1 MTRAGSASGTGS
13 GRTPVPNGRSRAGSS
28 DHSVPVSGTAR
39 PLADGGG
46 SSRRP
51 RAAGAV
57 RGLLVMTAASALLLT
72 GCQGALDPGDADPTP
87 SATGTGT
94 AAEPTASAAPTPT
107 PQPVTVSVSA
117 MGDML
122 PHDSVTADARTAD
135 GGYDYGRFFDA
146 ARPIWADSDLVYC
159 NQEAPSG
166 GVEMGLTYFP
176 AFNAPAEFAEGL
188 ADAGCNTIGLGN
200 NHTFDR
206 GQEGIDRTREVWDG
220 LDPLLIHGAFRSADE
235 QAEVP
240 TAEVP
245 TEDGRTLTVA
255 FLNFIDLSNTPTN
268 EHAVTRLDDPLVE
281 VQLAEAERI
290 ADATIVAVHWGDE
303 YSPTVSD
310 RQQEQAQRLA
320 DLGAEVILGTHPH
333 VLQAA
338 EWLEREDGSRAF
350 VYYSL
355 GNALTTQMAVPRV
368 VSAVAQFDLV
378 GEPGGDVSVV
388 DPAAVPL
395 YMHFD
400 LTPAQFV
407 NQQWANR
414 RNLQLHPL
422 VDAAEPITR
431 SAWRNEL
438 TVESG
443 VQLVTDAL
451 GPDVRIVTDSYE
463 Q

>member
-1 MTRAGSASGTGS
+1 MR
-13 GRTPVPNGRSRAGSS
+13 
-28 DHSVPVSGTAR
+28 R
-39 PLADGGG
+39 PLL
-46 SSRRP
+46 
-51 RAAGAV
+51 AA
-57 RGLLVMTAASALLLT
+57 LAAALLLT
-72 GCQGALDPGDADPTP
+72 GCQQGALDPAPSATGSATQPTP
-87 SATGTGT
+87 SAT
-94 AAEPTASAAPTPT
+94 PSPTPE
-107 PQPVTVSVSA
+107 PVTVSVSA

-122 PHDSVTADARTAD
+122 PHDSVTADARQPD
-135 GGYDYGRFFDA
+135 GSYEYGHFFDA

-166 GVEMGLTYFP
+166 GVELGLTYFP
-176 AFNAPAEFAEGL
+176 AFNAPVEFAEGL
-188 ADAGCNTIGLGN
+188 AAAGCNTIGLGN

-206 GQEGIDRTREVWDG
+206 GQEGIDRTRAVWDE
-220 LDPLLIHGAFRSADE
+220 LDPLLIHGAFRSEEE

-240 TAEVP
+240 TTQIAGA
-245 TEDGRTLTVA
+245 DGGELTVA
-255 FLNFIDLSNTPTN
+255 FLNFVDLSNTPTN
-268 EHAVTRLDDPLVE
+268 DYAVTWLTDPLVE
-281 VQLAEAERI
+281 EQLAEAERI

-303 YSPTVSD
+303 YSPTVNA
-310 RQQEQAQRLA
+310 RQREQAQRLA

-333 VLQAA
+333 VLQTA
-338 EWLEREDGSRAF
+338 EWLEREDGTRAF

-378 GEPGGDVSVV
+378 GMPGGPVEVV

-400 LTPAQFV
+400 LTPTQFV
-407 NQQWANR
+407 TQDWIHR

-451 GPDVRIVTDSYE
+451 GPQVRIITDSFA

>member
-1 MTRAGSASGTGS
+1 M
-13 GRTPVPNGRSRAGSS
+13 
-28 DHSVPVSGTAR
+28 R
-39 PLADGGG
+39 PIGE
-46 SSRRP
+46 RVQ
-51 RAAGAV
+51 RAAVQRASIA
-57 RGLLVMTAASALLLT
+57 LLAGGALLLT
-72 GCQGALDPGDADPTP
+72 GCQQGSLDPAPSVSVPAD
-87 SATGTGT
+87 
-94 AAEPTASAAPTPT
+94 EPTASATPTPT
-107 PQPVTVSVSA
+107 PEPVTVSVSA
-117 MGDML
+117 MGDVL
-122 PHDSVTADARTAD
+122 PHDSVTADALQPD
-135 GGYDYGRFFDA
+135 GSYEYGHMWDA

-176 AFNAPAEFAEGL
+176 AFNAPVEFAEGI

-206 GQEGIDRTREVWDG
+206 GQEGIDRTRAVWDD
-220 LDPLLIHGAFRSADE
+220 LDPLLIHGAFRSEQE

-240 TAEVP
+240 TTEIAG
-245 TEDGRTLTVA
+245 EDGSALTVA
-255 FLNFIDLSNTPTN
+255 FLNFIDLSNNPTN
-268 EHAVTRLDDPLVE
+268 DYAVTWLDDPLVE
-281 VQLAEAERI
+281 TQMAEAAEI

-303 YSPTVSD
+303 YSGVVNA
-310 RQQEQAQRLA
+310 RQREQAQRLV
-320 DLGAEVILGTHPH
+320 DLGADVILGTHPH
-333 VLQAA
+333 VLQEA
-338 EWLEREDGSRAF
+338 EWLERADGTRGF

-355 GNALTTQMAVPRV
+355 GNSVTTQMAIPRV

-378 GEPGGDVSVV
+378 GLPGGEVEVV
-388 DPAAVPL
+388 DPAAVPI

-400 LTPAQFV
+400 LTPAQFA

-443 VQLVTDAL
+443 IQLVRDAL
-451 GPDVRIVTDSYE
+451 GPDVRIITDHFE

>member
-1 MTRAGSASGTGS
+1 M
-13 GRTPVPNGRSRAGSS
+13 
-28 DHSVPVSGTAR
+28 
-39 PLADGGG
+39 
-46 SSRRP
+46 RRLLIVA
-51 RAAGAV
+51 AAGA
-57 RGLLVMTAASALLLT
+57 LVLT
-72 GCQGALDPGDADPTP
+72 GCQQGALDPT
-87 SATGTGT
+87 ATATEP
-94 AAEPTASAAPTPT
+94 AAEPSASATPT
-107 PQPVTVSVSA
+107 PAPEPVTVSVSA

-122 PHDSVTADARTAD
+122 PHDSVTMDAEQPD
-135 GGYDYGRFFDA
+135 GSYDYGQFFDA
-146 ARPIWADSDLVYC
+146 ARPIWAESDLVYC

-166 GVEMGLTYFP
+166 GVELGLTYFP
-176 AFNAPAEFAEGL
+176 AFNAPVEFAEGL

-206 GQEGIDRTREVWDG
+206 GQEGIDRTRAVWDE
-220 LDPLLIHGAFRSADE
+220 LDPLLIHGAFRSEAE

-245 TEDGRTLTVA
+245 VGEASADGGALTVA
-255 FLNFIDLSNTPTN
+255 FLNFIDLSNTGTN
-268 EHAVTRLDDPLVE
+268 DHAVTWLDDPLVDE
-281 VQLAEAERI
+281 QLAEAERT

-303 YSPTVSD
+303 YSPTVND
-310 RQQEQAQRLA
+310 RQREQAQRLA

-333 VLQAA
+333 VLLSA
-338 EWLEREDGSRAF
+338 EWLEREGDTDAF

-368 VSAVAQFDLV
+368 VSAVAQFELV
-378 GEPGGDVSVV
+378 GEPGGPVEVV

-400 LTPAQFV
+400 LTPAQF
-407 NQQWANR
+407 ANRDWIHR

-422 VDAAEPITR
+422 VDAAEAISR
-431 SAWRNEL
+431 SAWRTEL

-451 GPDVRIVTDSYE
+451 GPDVRIVTDSFA